1 MTLFTYVNQ
10 SPTNYVHKALTQ
22 AAQCNGV
29 LREPCDILNPVVEVD
44 LTALSG
50 SVNSIGNYAYIQ
62 KFGRYYYVN
71 NIEYQTNT
79 LAVVYMHVDVL
90 MSHWTKIQTSVGVAN
105 RTADPTKAQT
115 KIEDGMIPFSSV
127 PKYVCYTI
135 PSNSQMQFVTSTL
148 EDNFSYIV
156 TVASPAS

>member
-22 AAQCNGV
+22 AAKCDGV

-90 MSHWTKIQTSVGVAN
+90 MSHWTKIQTSV
-105 RTADPTKAQT
+105 AQT
-115 KIEDGMIPFSSV
+115 KIEDGLIPFSSV